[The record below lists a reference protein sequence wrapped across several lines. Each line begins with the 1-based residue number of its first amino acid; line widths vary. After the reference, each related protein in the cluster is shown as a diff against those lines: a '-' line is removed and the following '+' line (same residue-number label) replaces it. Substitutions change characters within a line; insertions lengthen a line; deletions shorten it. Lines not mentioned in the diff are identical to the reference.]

1 MKKLTKFRTF
11 ALVAFMA
18 LGFTSC
24 NDDEDA
30 PVVTPPDTTITTL
43 AVNTPNLSTLVRA
56 LTRTDLANTLKG
68 AGPFTVFAPTNDA
81 FNTLFTALGPNVNV
95 ENVDVAVLKS
105 ILLNHVIASS
115 IKSADIPASTYVKT
129 LSPRTTAANA
139 PTLSMFVQKSGS
151 TVTLNGGINNKGAV
165 VTTADIMASNGVIHI
180 VNRVIQLP
188 TIKDHAVANP
198 NFSTLVSL
206 LVEQNLAATLDGTA
220 GSPFTVFAP
229 VNSAFSTA
237 VLGVYTGLSNEN
249 KTNLLLYHVVGGVN
263 VLSTAIPT
271 GQINTLFTGKS
282 FSITGTAIDDA
293 GSTAN
298 KNIVVTDVQCSNGI
312 VHAVDGVL
320 LPNF

>member
-1 MKKLTKFRTF
+1 MKNLFKIKMF
-11 ALVAFMA
+11 ALVALVI

-24 NDDEDA
+24 NDDDDA
-30 PVVTPPDTTITTL
+30 PVVTPPDTTITNL
-43 AVNTPNLSTLVRA
+43 AVNTPNLSTLVKA

-81 FNTLFTALGPNVNV
+81 FNTLFTALGPNVTV
-95 ENVDVAVLKS
+95 DNVDVSVLKS
-105 ILLNHVIASS
+105 ILLNHVIASN

-165 VTTADIMASNGVIHI
+165 VTTADIIASNGVIHI
-180 VNRVIQLP
+180 VNKVIQLP

-229 VNSAFSTA
+229 LNSAFDTPTLS
-237 VLGVYTGLSNEN
+237 LYGGLTSAQ
-249 KTNLLLYHVVGGVN
+249 KTSVLLYHVVGNAN
-263 VLSTAIPT
+263 VISTAIPT
-271 GQINTLFTGKS
+271 GAITTLEGGT
-282 FSITGTAIDDA
+282 FSITGTVIDDE
-293 GSTAN
+293 STTN
-298 KNIVVTDVQCSNGI
+298 KNIVLTDVQCSNGI
-312 VHAVDGVL
+312 VHAIDKVL
-320 LPNF
+320 IPNF